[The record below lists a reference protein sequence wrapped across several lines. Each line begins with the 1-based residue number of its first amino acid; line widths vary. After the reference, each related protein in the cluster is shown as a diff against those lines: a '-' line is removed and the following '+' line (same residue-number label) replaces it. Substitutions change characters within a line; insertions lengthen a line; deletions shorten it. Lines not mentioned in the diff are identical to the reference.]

1 MRFIRVLD
9 KGIMKYIKEN
19 KRIIL
24 IALFALV
31 GVFFVIISTSFG
43 GNESAEPEVSLDEYK
58 ELLEAEIE
66 SLCSDVDG
74 VGRCRV
80 FITFER
86 GVQDTYKGSNII
98 ESKPPRVLGVTVVCS
113 GGDRDVVKRSVS
125 EMICALFD
133 IGYNRVAVLK
143 LNS

>member
-1 MRFIRVLD
+1 MDNAVLR
-9 KGIMKYIKEN
+9 YIKDN
-19 KRIIL
+19 KRIFFIL
-24 IALFALV
+24 LFALV
-31 GVFFVIISTSFG
+31 GIFFVIISSSSG
-43 GNESAEPEVSLDEYK
+43 SSESVEREITLDEYK

-66 SLCSDVDG
+66 SLCSDVSG

-98 ESKPPRVLGVTVVCS
+98 ESKPPKVLGVTVVCT
-113 GGDRDVVKRSVS
+113 GGDSDAVKSSVT
-125 EMICALFD
+125 EMISALFD

>member
-1 MRFIRVLD
+1 M
-9 KGIMKYIKEN
+9 
-19 KRIIL
+19 

-31 GVFFVIISTSFG
+31 GIFFVVVSTSSG
-43 GNESAEPEVSLDEYK
+43 SSKPSDGELSLDEYK
-58 ELLEAEIE
+58 ERLEAEIE
-66 SLCSDVDG
+66 SLCSDIEG

-86 GVQDTYKGSNII
+86 GVQDTYKGSTVI
-98 ESKPPRVLGVTVVCS
+98 ESKPPRVLGVTVVCR
-113 GGDRDVVKRSVS
+113 GGDSDAVKSSVA

>member
-1 MRFIRVLD
+1 M
-9 KGIMKYIKEN
+9 
-19 KRIIL
+19 IL

-31 GVFFVIISTSFG
+31 GIFFVIISTSSG
-43 GNESAEPEVSLDEYK
+43 GGEAESEEVSLDEYK
-58 ELLEAEIE
+58 LLLEAEIE
-66 SLCSDVDG
+66 SLCSAVDG

-98 ESKPPRVLGVTVVCS
+98 ESKPPKVLGVTVVCR
-113 GGDRDVVKRSVS
+113 GGDSDKVKSS
-125 EMICALFD
+125 LTEMICALFD
-133 IGYNRVAVLK
+133 VGYNRVAVLK

>member
-1 MRFIRVLD
+1 MVSNAV
-9 KGIMKYIKEN
+9 KYIKEN
-19 KRIIL
+19 KRVIL

-31 GVFFVIISTSFG
+31 GIFFVIISSSSG
-43 GNESAEPEVSLDEYK
+43 GGEVEREEITLDEYK

-66 SLCSDVDG
+66 SLCSAVDG

-98 ESKPPRVLGVTVVCS
+98 ESKPPRVLGVTVVCR
-113 GGDRDVVKRSVS
+113 GGDSDAVKSSVT

>member
-1 MRFIRVLD
+1 MVS
-9 KGIMKYIKEN
+9 GITRYIKEN

-31 GVFFVIISTSFG
+31 GIFFVIISSSSG
-43 GNESAEPEVSLDEYK
+43 GDEVEKKEITLDEYK

-74 VGRCRV
+74 VGACRV

-98 ESKPPRVLGVTVVCS
+98 ESKPPRVLGVTVVCR
-113 GGDRDVVKRSVS
+113 GGDSDAVRSSVT

>member
-1 MRFIRVLD
+1 MR
-9 KGIMKYIKEN
+9 YIKDN
-19 KRIIL
+19 KRIFFIL
-24 IALFALV
+24 LFALV
-31 GVFFVIISTSFG
+31 GIFFVIISSSSG
-43 GNESAEPEVSLDEYK
+43 SSESVEREITLDEYK

-66 SLCSDVDG
+66 SLCSDVSG

-98 ESKPPRVLGVTVVCS
+98 ESKPPKVLGVTVVCT
-113 GGDRDVVKRSVS
+113 GGDSDAVKSSVT
-125 EMICALFD
+125 EMISALFD

>member
-1 MRFIRVLD
+1 MVS
-9 KGIMKYIKEN
+9 GITRYIKEN

-31 GVFFVIISTSFG
+31 GIFFVIISSSSG
-43 GNESAEPEVSLDEYK
+43 GDEVEKKEITLDEYM

-74 VGRCRV
+74 VGSCRV

-98 ESKPPRVLGVTVVCS
+98 ESKPPRVLGVTVVCR
-113 GGDRDVVKRSVS
+113 GGDSDAVRSSVT

>member
-1 MRFIRVLD
+1 MVS
-9 KGIMKYIKEN
+9 GITRYIKEN

-31 GVFFVIISTSFG
+31 GIFFVIISSSSG
-43 GNESAEPEVSLDEYK
+43 GDEVENKEITLDEYK

-66 SLCSDVDG
+66 SLCSAVDG
-74 VGRCRV
+74 VGSCRV

-98 ESKPPRVLGVTVVCS
+98 ESKPPRVLGVTVVCR
-113 GGDRDVVKRSVS
+113 GGDSDAVRSSVT